1 MRKGHTDNNK
11 CGLKRVF
18 TRETQ
23 PISKTELLTKV
34 RVITKLLLRP
44 NSKKK
49 FLMYSKQKKFGYL
62 HKIYFVYILLT
73 M

>member
-1 MRKGHTDNNK
+1 MRKGHTDNNE

-34 RVITKLLLRP
+34 RVITKLPLCP

-49 FLMYSKQKKFGYL
+49 FLMYSKQKFGYL